1 MSERNNENRSE
12 GARVEPT
19 SGEPDVL
26 LDIPNVTVGRVEVE
40 VEDLEA
46 SVSLDA
52 RLGRFLKLQA
62 GVDTHIRD
70 VNLEIE
76 GVRAEAHLNVYLD
89 HVRTIIARAM
99 DSVDENTETFE
110 PVMRQSTRSTPEKAV
125 DRVKKILPGQG

>member
-1 MSERNNENRSE
+1 MSEMNDDNRSE

-26 LDIPNVTVGRVEVE
+26 LDIPNVSVGRAEVE
-40 VEDLEA
+40 VEDLQA

-62 GVDTHIRD
+62 GVDAHGRD

-89 HVRTIIARAM
+89 MCERSSRGQWTRWTRTSRP
-99 DSVDENTETFE
+99 SS
-110 PVMRQSTRSTPEKAV
+110 R
-125 DRVKKILPGQG
+125 